1 MILWWI
7 GVIVFAVVIVPVV
20 VLILQRLLRP
30 ALQIS
35 QYADSIDA
43 DVALF
48 PGHIHATVSELAA
61 TQGLVATA
69 RPEIERYARA
79 IERLG

>member
-7 GVIVFAVVIVPVV
+7 GVIVFGLVIVPVV

-30 ALQIS
+30 ALQIRA
-35 QYADSIDA
+35 YADSIDA

-48 PGHIHATVSELAA
+48 PGHIAAAVNELAQ

-79 IERLG
+79 LERLR

>member
-7 GVIVFAVVIVPVV
+7 GVIVFALVIVPVV
-20 VLILQRLLRP
+20 ILILQRLLRP

-35 QYADSIDA
+35 GYADSIEA
-43 DVALF
+43 DVRLF
-48 PGHIHATVSELAA
+48 PGHIDAIVAELAQ
-61 TQGLVATA
+61 TQQLAQVA

-79 IERLG
+79 VSRLV

>member
-7 GVIVFAVVIVPVV
+7 GVIVFLFVIIPVVI
-20 VLILQRLLRP
+20 LLLHRLLRP

-35 QYADSIDA
+35 AYADSITS
-43 DVALF
+43 DVSLF
-48 PGHIHATVSELAA
+48 APHINAAVQELAT
-61 TQGLVATA
+61 TQALVAAA

-79 IERLG
+79 LERMG

>member
-20 VLILQRLLRP
+20 ILVLQRLLRP
-30 ALQIS
+30 VLQIS
-35 QYADSIDA
+35 AYADSIDA
-43 DVALF
+43 DVSLF
-48 PGHIHATVSELAA
+48 PHHIHTIVSELAQ

-69 RPEIERYARA
+69 RPEIERYASA
-79 IERLG
+79 LERLG

>member
-7 GVIVFAVVIVPVV
+7 GVIVFALVIVPVV

-30 ALQIS
+30 ALQIRA
-35 QYADSIDA
+35 YADSIES
-43 DVALF
+43 DVSLF
-48 PGHIHATVSELAA
+48 PGHIHSIVSELAT

-79 IERLG
+79 LERLG

>member
-7 GVIVFAVVIVPVV
+7 GVIVFGLVIVPVV

-30 ALQIS
+30 ALQIRA
-35 QYADSIDA
+35 YANSIEA
-43 DVALF
+43 DVSLF
-48 PGHIHATVSELAA
+48 PHHIAAIVGELAT
-61 TQGLVATA
+61 TQGLAATA

-79 IERLG
+79 LERLG

>member
-30 ALQIS
+30 ALQIRE
-35 QYADSIDA
+35 YANSIDA

-48 PGHIHATVSELAA
+48 PSHIAASVNELAT
-61 TQGLVATA
+61 TQVLVATA
-69 RPEIERYARA
+69 RPEVERYARA
-79 IERLG
+79 LERLG